1 MLDLGHED
9 LDELI
14 ARTAAGLSETGQ
26 EFAITASLGAVLLP
40 HESDSPDHAL
50 QLAAERITRT
60 SAGAPPV
67 RTTRPAT
74 S

>member
-50 QLAAERITRT
+50 QLAAERMYAHKRGRA
-60 SAGAPPV
+60 AGPHD
-67 RTTRPAT
+67 
-74 S
+74 